1 MTAILVVDDEFDS
14 RRALEILLQLHGFEV
29 TPAANG
35 DEALQVLHNR
45 DVDIIVTDW
54 MMPVMSGKEL
64 IERIRA
70 DRRTAGI
77 PIVVLTAAVESV
89 RSQRPPCAL
98 VMGKPY
104 DIWTLLDEIARI
116 TGRH

>member
-35 DEALQVLHNR
+35 DEALQVLRNR

-64 IERIRA
+64 IERVRA
-70 DRRTAGI
+70 DQRT
-77 PIVVLTAAVESV
+77 IVVLTAAVESV